1 MKKRNISDVPGVT
14 APSDSSSSPPS
25 GVTPA
30 ADRLQQAISE
40 LTKLKLALAARRHPS
55 KHARRQIDALTDG
68 NACLRGELTRLTQ
81 HNVADARHFAYHD
94 ELTGLPTR
102 RLLLDRLNQAIVQAA
117 RQQKQVAL
125 LLLDLDG
132 FKDINERFEQAVR
145 DRILRQMAKR
155 LTACIR
161 STDTACR
168 YEGNEFVIMLPAI
181 GARESATEIAEKI
194 RARLAASHVATDQ
207 VMTVRAS
214 IGMTVYQGDEQ
225 DYTHLTKQAAV
236 AMCLAEAHI
245 SSAAF
250 APFTR
255 H

>member
-1 MKKRNISDVPGVT
+1 MKRKNINDVPEVT

-40 LTKLKLALAARRHPS
+40 LTKLKLALAASRQQS
-55 KHARRQIDALTDG
+55 KHARRQIDALTDA
-68 NACLRGELTRLTQ
+68 NACLREELRRLTR
-81 HNVADARHFAYHD
+81 HKVADAHHFAYHD

-117 RQQKQVAL
+117 RQQKQVVL

-132 FKDINERFEQAVR
+132 LKDVSDRFAQTIR
-145 DRILRQMAKR
+145 DRILRQVARR

-161 STDTACR
+161 GTDTACR
-168 YEGNEFVIMLPAI
+168 YEGHEFVIMLPAI

-194 RARLAASHVATDQ
+194 RARLVASYVATDQ

-225 DYTHLTKQAAV
+225 HYTHLTKQAAV
-236 AMCLAEAHI
+236 AMCLAGEHVD
-245 SSAAF
+245 SAAF
-250 APFTR
+250 QQFTR